1 MAVLDTAT
9 RPVQRKRGPMAGL
22 TGLAAVPS
30 WFVVLPDCAAA
41 GPLARALRGY
51 ADVTVSHPSGQP
63 WVLGRWAVD
72 EMAAAEAGDSKVAV
86 LGQHAS
92 ADRRR
97 VSRSAERVRTPGDVD
112 ALAAELTGSSHLIA
126 SVAGKVRVQGT
137 VTGLRRVF
145 SAEINGVTA
154 ASDRA
159 DVLALLLGSG
169 MDERRL
175 AVHLLVPPVLHPL
188 SDKPVWRDVTFL
200 PTDRYLLLD
209 ESGRARQI
217 RWWTPPEPELPLAQ
231 GAQRLRAAL
240 TAAVDARTGGR
251 DPVGC
256 DLSGLDSTSVCSLAA
271 RRSKVVACTAASPD
285 PLDDDVLWATRTAA
299 ALDGGVEHHVIPS
312 DEMPLIYHG
321 LLDVDELF
329 DEPCGSI
336 ADHARWLTIAGRA
349 AAHGCRLH
357 LTGFG
362 GDELLASS
370 TSHLLTLLR
379 TRPAVALR
387 QLNVLATKHGWSRKQ
402 LLRELADRR
411 PYDRWLLGAA
421 DRLTTPSAQDGVSLG
436 WGSPPSLPPWAT
448 PEAVGAVRE
457 LIRAEAPTAEPLAGR
472 QGQHFELEGIQ
483 YAAHPVRHIARLAD
497 RAGITLAAPYF
508 DDRVLEASLAVRPE
522 EKGTPWEYKPLI
534 LAAMRGIIPPASL
547 TRQTKSGGI
556 CDLNVALRTNRAD
569 LLALWDDSRLGR
581 LGLIDAA
588 ELRGI
593 CTRPLDPNHPH
604 DLHGGLYQSV
614 ACEIWLRTWERAAAQ
629 PTAGAMP

>member
-1 MAVLDTAT
+1 MAALT
-9 RPVQRKRGPMAGL
+9 R
-22 TGLAAVPS
+22 LAAVPS
-30 WFVVLPDCAAA
+30 WFVVLPDCTAA
-41 GPLARALRGY
+41 GPIAGALRGY
-51 ADVTVSHPSGQP
+51 AEMTIDHPSGKP
-63 WVLGRWAVD
+63 WVLGRWDAD
-72 EMAAAEAGDSKVAV
+72 EMAVGEAGDSKITV

-97 VSRSAERVRTPGDVD
+97 VSRSAQRVRTPGEVD
-112 ALAAELTGSSHLIA
+112 GLAAELTGSSHVIA

-137 VTGLRRVF
+137 VTGLRRVY
-145 SAEINGVTA
+145 SAEINGITA

-159 DVLALLLGSG
+159 DVLAFLLGSG

-188 SDKPVWRDVTFL
+188 SDQPVWRDVTFL
-200 PTDRYLLLD
+200 PTDRFLLLN
-209 ESGRARQI
+209 ESGRARRI

-251 DPVGC
+251 EQVGC
-256 DLSGLDSTSVCSLAA
+256 DLSGLDSTSVCCLAA

-299 ALDGGVEHHVIPS
+299 ALAGDVEHHVIPS
-312 DEMPLIYHG
+312 GDMPLIYHG

-336 ADHARWLTIAGRA
+336 ADHARWLIVAGRA
-349 AAHGCRLH
+349 ASRGCRLH

-370 TSHLLTLLR
+370 TSHLRTLLR
-379 TRPAVALR
+379 THPAAALR
-387 QLNVLATKHGWSRKQ
+387 RLNVLATKHGWSRKQ
-402 LLRELADRR
+402 LLRELADSR
-411 PYDRWLLGAA
+411 PYHRWLLGAA
-421 DRLTTPSAQDGVSLG
+421 DRLTTPAAQDGALLG

-448 PEAVGAVRE
+448 LEAVSAVRE
-457 LIRAEAPTAEPLAGR
+457 LIRSEAPAAEPLAEL

-483 YAAHPVRHIARLAD
+483 DAARPVRQIGRLAD
-497 RAGITLAAPYF
+497 RAGITLAAPYL

-522 EKGTPWEYKPLI
+522 EKDTPWQYKPLI
-534 LAAMRGIIPPASL
+534 LAAMRGIVPPASL

-556 CDLNVALRTNRAD
+556 CDLNVALRTNREG

-588 ELRGI
+588 ELRRL

-614 ACEIWLRTWERAAAQ
+614 ACELWLRTWERAAAP

>member
-1 MAVLDTAT
+1 M
-9 RPVQRKRGPMAGL
+9 
-22 TGLAAVPS
+22 
-30 WFVVLPDCAAA
+30 
-41 GPLARALRGY
+41 
-51 ADVTVSHPSGQP
+51 
-63 WVLGRWAVD
+63 LGRWAVD
-72 EMAAAEAGDSKVAV
+72 EMVAGEAGDSKIIV

-112 ALAAELTGSSHLIA
+112 GLAAELAGSSHLIA

-145 SAEINGVTA
+145 FAEINGVTV

-159 DVLALLLGSG
+159 DVLAFLLDSG

-175 AVHLLVPPVLHPL
+175 AVHLLVPHVLHPL
-188 SDKPVWRDVTFL
+188 SDQPVWRGVSFL
-200 PTDRYLLLD
+200 PSDRFLLLD

-251 DPVGC
+251 DLVGC

-312 DEMPLIYHG
+312 GDMPLIYHG

-329 DEPCGSI
+329 DEPFGSI
-336 ADHARWLTIAGRA
+336 ADHARWLTVAGRA
-349 AAHGCRLH
+349 ASRGCRLH

-370 TSHLLTLLR
+370 TSHLRTLLR
-379 TRPAVALR
+379 TRPAAALR
-387 QLNVLATKHGWSRKQ
+387 RLNVLATKHGWSRKQ
-402 LLRELADRR
+402 LLRELADSR
-411 PYDRWLLGAA
+411 PYHRWLLEAA
-421 DRLTTPSAQDGVSLG
+421 DRLTTPSAQDGGLLG

-448 PEAVGAVRE
+448 PEAADAVRE
-457 LIRAEAPTAEPLAGR
+457 LIRSEAPTAEPLAER

-483 YAAHPVRHIARLAD
+483 DAARPVRQIGRLAD
-497 RAGITLAAPYF
+497 RAGITLAAPYL

-522 EKGTPWEYKPLI
+522 EKDTPWQYKPLI
-534 LAAMRGIIPPASL
+534 LAAMRGIVPPASL

-556 CDLNVALRTNRAD
+556 CDLNVALRTNRAG

-588 ELRGI
+588 ELRRR
-593 CTRPLDPNHPH
+593 CTRPLDPNDPH

-614 ACEIWLRTWERAAAQ
+614 ACELWLRTWERAAAP
-629 PTAGAMP
+629 PTAGATP